1 MEDFSSKEEK
11 FEQWR
16 YNELKMSPSSLGGDQ
31 TIIRLTLEGIFD
43 RIPIAMKKRSNPVL
57 AKQGR

>member
-16 YNELKMSPSSLGGDQ
+16 YKMFIHRNIVDKHFFMWINIL
-31 TIIRLTLEGIFD
+31 LMGI
-43 RIPIAMKKRSNPVL
+43 K
-57 AKQGR
+57 

>member
-16 YNELKMSPSSLGGDQ
+16 YNNILKELFSMIGEMAIKIKGD
-31 TIIRLTLEGIFD
+31 IR
-43 RIPIAMKKRSNPVL
+43 S
-57 AKQGR
+57 

>member
-16 YNELKMSPSSLGGDQ
+16 YNKGNRYLAC
-31 TIIRLTLEGIFD
+31 IFMLWQKF
-43 RIPIAMKKRSNPVL
+43 PMTFLLSN
-57 AKQGR
+57 